1 MVLDAASLEAILLE
15 ARSCFLYEDAPD
27 YLTVLD
33 RGMQRLVTIAAN
45 PTSTSNNEL
54 KHEYTELMRA
64 AHSIKGGA
72 GIAELPALHKLAH
85 KLEDLLQALAEGRV
99 EAQRDT
105 AYELLFIGIEQVNDL
120 VTEAI
125 SNPASPIIVDESALP
140 IAIAL
145 DGFLQ
150 ELAPP
155 QAEIED
161 AAFAATAINPFILK
175 TVLEIDLEECL
186 QRIEKLTIAPVQVGA
201 LKQGLTG
208 FIEECT
214 LLGQTLNLDWL
225 IAGAESVRRSQSA
238 NKVEEL
244 VEQVT
249 KQIAQ
254 LREMRS
260 QTLSPPAPEVA
271 APKNETPTEETQVL
285 QAQVAPT
292 LNLRIPVTKL
302 DRMSNTLGELLI
314 GHERLSLYHSQL
326 HQANLTLNKESQKL
340 NPINEQVRIF
350 YDQLA
355 SPLASLGAAT
365 LESSD
370 REFDAL
376 QFDQYTGFHSTL
388 QDLQEVMVRVQE
400 TKSDIELIARDFQTG
415 LDRLR
420 QQLDGLRGDLTES
433 RLVPFK
439 FLAQRFVTPLQTMSQ
454 RYHKSVDLKIANQE
468 TLIDQVILEQLQTPL
483 THLLRNAFDHG
494 IEVPQERLK
503 LGKSKT
509 AQIALSSKIQA
520 NQVVFTIS
528 DDGRGIDTQK
538 VLQRA
543 IETGLHSPN
552 AAKLTKEEIL
562 QFLFMPGFSTTDF
575 VSDLSGRGVGLDVVR
590 TQIERLRGTVDVVT
604 QVGQGTTFTITIP
617 LSLNILPLLLCRCQQ
632 RTLAIPSVNILEI
645 IALAEFC
652 DYSSQPKTITWHDR
666 TVPIFCLTKMLP
678 YTRTD
683 SVPAAEQ
690 FNQHLGIVL
699 DVGGQP
705 VVVAVN
711 SLLGEK
717 ELVLKPFDPTVKVPP
732 YIAGCTV
739 LGTGEVVT
747 VLSPNYLDELIDRQ
761 QSLPK
766 LPHAKLKPQA
776 KTGAT
781 ILIVDDSVAVRRLLD
796 RVLNKSGYQVVQ
808 CRDGKEAIETLSRS
822 GEFYDLVI
830 SDIEMPR
837 MDGFTLL
844 KEIRAT
850 KNWQNLPVAMLTSRE
865 NDQHRQKAQD
875 LGANA
880 YFTKPFVPEKLLSAI
895 ASLLQAQL

>member
-27 YLTVLD
+27 YLEMLEQ
-33 RGMQRLVTIAAN
+33 GMQKLVAFARN
-45 PTSTSNNEL
+45 PVSVSGEIKL
-54 KHEYTELMRA
+54 EYTALMRA

-85 KLEDLLQALAEGRV
+85 KLEDLLEALNEGRV
-99 EAQRDT
+99 QEQIDT
-105 AYELLFIGIEQVNDL
+105 AHELLIIGIEQVKEL
-120 VTEAI
+120 VAEAI
-125 SNPASPIIVDESALP
+125 ANPASPVIVDAQLP
-140 IAIAL
+140 IEQAL
-145 DGFLQ
+145 DGFLHQ
-150 ELAPP
+150 LAPRL
-155 QAEIED
+155 EESED
-161 AAFAATAINPFILK
+161 TAFAAMAVNPFILK

-186 QRIEKLTIAPVQVGA
+186 QRIEKLLTLPLQVGA
-201 LKQGLTG
+201 LKQGLVG
-208 FIEECT
+208 FVEECT

-225 IAGAESVRRSQSA
+225 IAGAKSVQQAQSA
-238 NKVEEL
+238 TGEKLLEA
-244 VEQVT
+244 VT
-249 KQIAQ
+249 KEIAQ

-260 QTLSPPAPEVA
+260 QTLNPAPQSSTPEPVTVA
-271 APKNETPTEETQVL
+271 EEASQPIAP
-285 QAQVAPT
+285 VAPI

-326 HQANLTLNKESQKL
+326 YQANLTLNKESQKL

-355 SPLASLGAAT
+355 SPIASLNAS
-365 LESSD
+365 LETSD

-400 TKSDIELIARDFQTG
+400 TKSDIELITRDFQAG

-420 QQLDGLRGDLTES
+420 QQLDGLRGDLTQS

-439 FLAQRFVTPLQTMSQ
+439 FLAQRFVTPLQTLSD
-454 RYHKSVDLKIANQE
+454 RFSKSVQLEIANQE

-483 THLLRNAFDHG
+483 THLVRNAFDHG
-494 IEVPQERLK
+494 IETSQERLN
-503 LGKSKT
+503 LGKSTT
-509 AQIALSSKIQA
+509 AQITLTSHVQA
-520 NQVVFTIS
+520 NQVVVAIS

-552 AAKLTKEEIL
+552 AAELTKEQIL
-562 QFLFMPGFSTTDF
+562 QFLFMPGFSTATS
-575 VSDLSGRGVGLDVVR
+575 VTELSGRGVGLDVVR
-590 TQIERLRGTVDVVT
+590 LQIERLRGTVTVAT
-604 QVGQGTTFTITIP
+604 QIGQGTTFTITIP
-617 LSLNILPLLLCRCQQ
+617 LTLSILPLLLCRCQQ

-652 DYSSQPKTITWHDR
+652 DYSSQLETIIWHDR
-666 TVPIFCLTKMLP
+666 PAPLFCLTKILP
-678 YTRTD
+678 YTRSD
-683 SVPAAEQ
+683 SVPAADQ

-711 SLLGEK
+711 SLLGER
-717 ELVLKPFDPTVKVPP
+717 ELVLKPFDATVKVPP

-739 LGTGEVVT
+739 LGTGEVVS
-747 VLSPNYLDELIDRQ
+747 VLSPNYLGELIDRQ
-761 QSLPK
+761 QPLLTPPSS
-766 LPHAKLKPQA
+766 AFKPSSST
-776 KTGAT
+776 KAT

-796 RVLNKSGYQVVQ
+796 QVLSKSGYQVVQ
-808 CRDGKEAIETLSRS
+808 CRDGKEAVETLNRS
-822 GEFYDLVI
+822 GDFYDLVI

-844 KEIRAT
+844 REIRT
-850 KNWQNLPVAMLTSRE
+850 SKNWQNLPVAMLTSRE
-865 NDQHRQKAQD
+865 NNQHRQKAKD

-880 YFTKPFVPEKLLSAI
+880 YFTKPFAPEKLLEAI
-895 ASLLQAQL
+895 ATLLR

>member
-1 MVLDAASLEAILLE
+1 MVLDTASLEAILLE

-27 YLTVLD
+27 YLEMLD
-33 RGMQRLVTIAAN
+33 RGMQKLVAFARSPARVEPGEI
-45 PTSTSNNEL
+45 
-54 KHEYTELMRA
+54 KQEYIVLMRA

-72 GIAELPALHKLAH
+72 GIAELPTLHRLAH
-85 KLEDLLQALAEGRV
+85 KLEDLLEALEGGRV
-99 EAQRDT
+99 EEQKET
-105 AYELLFIGIEQVNDL
+105 AYELLFIGIEQVKDL
-120 VTEAI
+120 VAQSI
-125 SNPASPIIVDESALP
+125 SNPASPVAGEECELP

-145 DGFLQ
+145 EGFLQ
-150 ELAPP
+150 ELAP
-155 QAEIED
+155 QEVQSEEM
-161 AAFAATAINPFILK
+161 AFAATAISPFILK

-186 QRIEKLTIAPVQVGA
+186 QRIEKLLTAPVQVGA
-201 LKQGLTG
+201 LKQGLMG
-208 FIEECT
+208 FVEECT

-225 IAGAESVRRSQSA
+225 IAGAQSVQQA
-238 NKVEEL
+238 QTAKVEEML
-244 VEQVT
+244 AQITRE
-249 KQIAQ
+249 IAQ

-260 QTLSPPAPEVA
+260 QTLNPALPVSTPEPAPVA
-271 APKNETPTEETQVL
+271 EESQVIAPVTP
-285 QAQVAPT
+285 A

-314 GHERLSLYHSQL
+314 GHERLSLYHAQL
-326 HQANLTLNKESQKL
+326 YQANVTLNKEAQKL
-340 NPINEQVRIF
+340 NPINEQVRVF

-355 SPLASLGAAT
+355 SPLASLNAS
-365 LESSD
+365 LETSD
-370 REFDAL
+370 REFDVL

-400 TKSDIELIARDFQTG
+400 TKSDIELIARDFQGG

-420 QQLDGLRGDLTES
+420 QQLDSLRGDLTES

-454 RYHKSVDLKIANQE
+454 RYHKSVNLEIANQE

-494 IEVPQERLK
+494 IEVTQERLDS
-503 LGKSKT
+503 GKPKT
-509 AQIALSSKIQA
+509 ARITLTAKVQA
-520 NQVVFTIS
+520 NQVIITIS

-543 IETGLHSPN
+543 IEKGLHRSK
-552 AAKLTKEEIL
+552 AVETQEQIL
-562 QFLFMPGFSTTDF
+562 QFLFMPGFSTANSVT
-575 VSDLSGRGVGLDVVR
+575 DLSGRGVGLDVVR
-590 TQIERLRGTVDVVT
+590 QQVERLRGTV
-604 QVGQGTTFTITIP
+604 QVATKLGQGTEFTIAIP
-617 LSLNILPLLLCRCQQ
+617 ITFSILPLLLCRCQQ

-652 DYSSQPKTITWHDR
+652 DYSPQIETIMWHDCP
-666 TVPIFCLTKMLP
+666 TPIFCLTKILP

-683 SVPAAEQ
+683 SVPGADQ

-699 DVGGQP
+699 DVGGQA

-711 SLLGEK
+711 SLLGER
-717 ELVLKPFDPTVKVPP
+717 ELVLKPFDATISVPS

-739 LGTGEVVT
+739 LGTGEVVS
-747 VLSPNYLDELIDRQ
+747 VLSPNYLGELIDRKQ
-761 QSLPK
+761 PSL
-766 LPHAKLKPQA
+766 LPLSLNKPSSSAK
-776 KTGAT
+776 AT
-781 ILIVDDSVAVRRLLD
+781 ILIVDDSIAVRRLLD
-796 RVLNKSGYQVVQ
+796 RVLSKSGYQVVE
-808 CRDGKEAIETLSRS
+808 CRDGKEAIETLNRS
-822 GEFYDLVI
+822 GDSYDLVI

-844 KEIRAT
+844 REIRAA

-865 NDQHRQKAQD
+865 NDQHRQKAKD

-880 YFTKPFVPEKLLSAI
+880 YFTKPFVSEKLLNAI
-895 ASLLQAQL
+895 AALLQP

>member
-27 YLTVLD
+27 YLEMLEQ
-33 RGMQRLVTIAAN
+33 GMQKLLTFARN
-45 PTSTSNNEL
+45 PASVKPGEIKL
-54 KHEYTELMRA
+54 EYTVLMRA

-85 KLEDLLQALAEGRV
+85 KLEDLLEALNDDRV
-99 EAQRDT
+99 KDKIDT
-105 AYELLFIGIEQVNDL
+105 AHELLIIGIEQVKDL
-120 VTEAI
+120 VAEAMT
-125 SNPASPIIVDESALP
+125 NPESPVIVAESQLP
-140 IAIAL
+140 IEHAL

-150 ELAPP
+150 ELAPRL
-155 QAEIED
+155 EESED
-161 AAFAATAINPFILK
+161 AAFAAMAINPFILK
-175 TVLEIDLEECL
+175 TILEVDLEECL
-186 QRIEKLTIAPVQVGA
+186 QRIEKLLTLPVQIEA
-201 LKQGLTG
+201 LKQGLLG
-208 FIEECT
+208 FVEECT

-225 IAGAESVRRSQSA
+225 IAAAESVQKAQSA
-238 NKVEEL
+238 TGEKLLET
-244 VEQVT
+244 VT

-254 LREMRS
+254 LREMRG
-260 QTLSPPAPEVA
+260 QTLNPAPQSSTPEPVIVAEEVSQ
-271 APKNETPTEETQVL
+271 PIIP
-285 QAQVAPT
+285 VAPV

-302 DRMSNTLGELLI
+302 DRMGNTLGELLI

-326 HQANLTLNKESQKL
+326 HQANLTLHKESQKL
-340 NPINEQVRIF
+340 NPINEQVRVF

-355 SPLASLGAAT
+355 SPLASLNAS
-365 LESSD
+365 LEASD

-400 TKSDIELIARDFQTG
+400 TKSDIELITRDFQVG

-420 QQLDGLRGDLTES
+420 QQLDGLRGDLTAS

-439 FLAQRFVTPLQTMSQ
+439 FLAQRFVTPLQTLSD
-454 RYHKSVDLKIANQE
+454 RFNKAVNLEIANQD

-483 THLLRNAFDHG
+483 THLVRNAFDHG
-494 IEVPQERLK
+494 IEPPQERLK
-503 LGKSKT
+503 QGKAKT
-509 AQIALSSKIQA
+509 AQITLTARVQA
-520 NQVVFTIS
+520 NQVVIAIA

-552 AAKLTKEEIL
+552 MTELTKEQIL
-562 QFLFMPGFSTTDF
+562 QFLFMPGFSTATS
-575 VSDLSGRGVGLDVVR
+575 VTELSGRGVGLDVVR
-590 TQIERLRGTVDVVT
+590 LQIERLRGTVQVAT
-604 QVGQGTTFTITIP
+604 QVGQGTTFTTTIP
-617 LSLNILPLLLCRCQQ
+617 LTLSILSLLLCRCQQ
-632 RTLAIPSVNILEI
+632 RTLAIPSISILEI

-652 DYSSQPKTITWHDR
+652 DYSSLPETIMWHER
-666 TVPIFCLTKMLP
+666 PAPLFCLTKLLP
-678 YTRTD
+678 YTRPD

-711 SLLGEK
+711 SLIGER
-717 ELVLKPFDPTVKVPP
+717 ELVLKPFDATVKVPP

-739 LGTGEVVT
+739 LGTGEVVS
-747 VLSPNYLDELIDRQ
+747 VLSPNYLGELINQKQPLFTPPTSAFKR
-761 QSLPK
+761 SSS
-766 LPHAKLKPQA
+766 AK
-776 KTGAT
+776 AT

-796 RVLNKSGYQVVQ
+796 QVLNKSGYQVVQ
-808 CRDGKEAIETLSRS
+808 CRDGKEAIETLNQP
-822 GEFYDLVI
+822 GEVYDLVI

-844 KEIRAT
+844 REIRT
-850 KNWQNLPVAMLTSRE
+850 SKNWQNLPVAMLTSRE
-865 NDQHRQKAQD
+865 NDQHRQKAKD

-880 YFTKPFVPEKLLSAI
+880 YFTKPFAPDKLLKAI
-895 ASLLQAQL
+895 ASLLN

>member
-1 MVLDAASLEAILLE
+1 MVLDTASLEAILLE

-27 YLTVLD
+27 YLEMLEQ
-33 RGMQRLVTIAAN
+33 GMQKLVTFASSQAKAEPKEI
-45 PTSTSNNEL
+45 
-54 KHEYTELMRA
+54 KQEYTLLMRA

-72 GIAELPALHKLAH
+72 GIAELPMLHKLAH
-85 KLEDLLQALAEGRV
+85 KLEDLLEALNEGRV
-99 EAQRDT
+99 ETQRAT
-105 AYELLFIGIEQVNDL
+105 AYELLFLGIEQVKEL
-120 VTEAI
+120 VAQAI
-125 SNPASPIIVDESALP
+125 SNPTSIVASAEADLP

-145 DGFLQ
+145 EGFLQ
-150 ELAPP
+150 ELAPRE
-155 QAEIED
+155 ADSED
-161 AAFAATAINPFILK
+161 NFAAMAISPFILK

-186 QRIEKLTIAPVQVGA
+186 QRIEQLLIAPVQVGA

-208 FIEECT
+208 FVEECT
-214 LLGQTLNLDWL
+214 LLGQTLNLEWL
-225 IAGAESVRRSQSA
+225 IAGAERVQQAQSA
-238 NKVEEL
+238 KAEEL
-244 VEQVT
+244 LAKVT
-249 KQIAQ
+249 KEIDQ
-254 LREMRS
+254 LREMRV
-260 QTLSPPAPEVA
+260 QTLNPAPQTSIPPELPVEPDQTT
-271 APKNETPTEETQVL
+271 AP
-285 QAQVAPT
+285 VAPA

-326 HQANLTLNKESQKL
+326 YRANLTLNKEAQKL

-355 SPLASLGAAT
+355 SPLASFGAI
-365 LESSD
+365 ESSD

-376 QFDQYTGFHSTL
+376 QFDQYTGFHTTL

-400 TKSDIELIARDFQTG
+400 TKSDIELIARDFQGG

-454 RYHKSVDLKIANQE
+454 RYHKSVELEIANQE

-483 THLLRNAFDHG
+483 THLVRNAFDHG
-494 IEVPQERLK
+494 IETPQERLK
-503 LGKSKT
+503 QGKSKT
-509 AQIALSSKIQA
+509 AQITLSASIQA
-520 NQVVFTIS
+520 NQVVITIG
-528 DDGRGIDTQK
+528 DDGRGIEAQK
-538 VLQRA
+538 VLRKA

-552 AAKLTKEEIL
+552 ATQLTTEQIL
-562 QFLFMPGFSTTDF
+562 QFLFMPGFSTANVVT
-575 VSDLSGRGVGLDVVR
+575 DLSGRGVGLDVVR
-590 TQIERLRGTVDVVT
+590 SQIERLRGTVTVAT
-604 QVGQGTTFTITIP
+604 QVDCGTKFTITIP
-617 LSLNILPLLLCRCQQ
+617 LTLSILPLLLCRCQQ

-652 DYSSQPKTITWHDR
+652 DYSSGPETIMWHDLP
-666 TVPIFCLTKMLP
+666 TPLFCLTKVLP
-678 YTRTD
+678 YTRSD

-717 ELVLKPFDPTVKVPP
+717 ELVLKPFDATVKVPP

-747 VLSPNYLDELIDRQ
+747 VLSPNYLGELINQ
-761 QSLPK
+761 KQPLLVSP
-766 LPHAKLKPQA
+766 PTFKPSSST
-776 KTGAT
+776 KAT

-796 RVLNKSGYQVVQ
+796 QVLHKSGYQVVQ
-808 CRDGKEAIETLSRS
+808 CRDGKEAVETLNQP
-822 GEFYDLVI
+822 GDFYDLVI

-844 KEIRAT
+844 REIRAS
-850 KNWQNLPVAMLTSRE
+850 KNWHKLPVAMLTSRE
-865 NDQHRQKAQD
+865 NDQHRQKAKD

-880 YFTKPFVPEKLLSAI
+880 YFTKPFVTEKLLSAI
-895 ASLLQAQL
+895 ASLLQS

>member
-1 MVLDAASLEAILLE
+1 MVLDATSLKAILLE

-27 YLTVLD
+27 YLEMLEQ
-33 RGMQRLVTIAAN
+33 GMQKLLTFARN
-45 PTSTSNNEL
+45 PSSVKPGEIKL
-54 KHEYTELMRA
+54 EYTVLMRA

-85 KLEDLLQALAEGRV
+85 KLEDLLEALNEGRV
-99 EAQRDT
+99 QDQIDT
-105 AYELLFIGIEQVNDL
+105 AHELLIIGIEQIKEL
-120 VTEAI
+120 VAEAI
-125 SNPASPIIVDESALP
+125 ANPESPVIVDDSQLP

-150 ELAPP
+150 ELAPR
-155 QAEIED
+155 QEESED
-161 AAFAATAINPFILK
+161 MAFAAMAVNPFILK

-186 QRIEKLTIAPVQVGA
+186 QRIEKLLTPPVQVAA

-208 FIEECT
+208 FVEECT
-214 LLGQTLNLDWL
+214 LLGQTLNLEWL
-225 IAGAESVRRSQSA
+225 IAGAETVQKVQNA
-238 NKVEEL
+238 KVEQLLEM
-244 VEQVT
+244 VT
-249 KQIAQ
+249 KEIAQ

-260 QTLSPPAPEVA
+260 KTLNPAPQISTPVVA
-271 APKNETPTEETQVL
+271 AENQPI
-285 QAQVAPT
+285 AQVAPV

-326 HQANLTLNKESQKL
+326 HQANLTLNKQSQKL
-340 NPINEQVRIF
+340 NPINEQVRVF

-355 SPLASLGAAT
+355 SPLASLNAS
-365 LESSD
+365 LETSD

-400 TKSDIELIARDFQTG
+400 TKSDIELITRDFQSG

-420 QQLDGLRGDLTES
+420 QQLDSLRGDLTQS

-439 FLAQRFVTPLQTMSQ
+439 FLAQRFVTPLQTLSD
-454 RYHKSVDLKIANQE
+454 RFSKSVELEIINQE

-483 THLLRNAFDHG
+483 THLVRNAFDHG
-494 IEVPQERLK
+494 IETPQERLN

-509 AQIALSSKIQA
+509 AQITLTSHVQA
-520 NQVVFTIS
+520 NKVVIAIS
-528 DDGRGIDTQK
+528 DNGRGVDTQK

-543 IETGLHSPN
+543 IETGLHSAN
-552 AAKLTKEEIL
+552 AAELTKEQIL
-562 QFLFMPGFSTTDF
+562 QFLFMPGFSTANSVT
-575 VSDLSGRGVGLDVVR
+575 DLSGRGVGLDVVR
-590 TQIERLRGTVDVVT
+590 LQIERLRGTVQVAT

-617 LSLNILPLLLCRCQQ
+617 LTLSILPLLLCRCQQ

-652 DYSSQPKTITWHDR
+652 DYSSQPETIMWQDR
-666 TVPIFCLTKMLP
+666 PTPIFCLTKILP
-678 YTRTD
+678 YTRAD
-683 SVPAAEQ
+683 SVPAADQ

-699 DVGGQP
+699 DVGDKA

-711 SLLGEK
+711 SLLGER

-739 LGTGEVVT
+739 LGTGEVVS
-747 VLSPNYLDELIDRQ
+747 VLSPNYLGELIDRKQ
-761 QSLPK
+761 PLLTLSSPAFK
-766 LPHAKLKPQA
+766 PSSSAK
-776 KTGAT
+776 AT
-781 ILIVDDSVAVRRLLD
+781 ILIVDDSIAVRKLLD
-796 RVLNKSGYQVVQ
+796 QLLSKSGYQVMQ
-808 CRDGKEAIETLSRS
+808 CRDGKEAVEVLNRS
-822 GEFYDLVI
+822 GDFYDLVI

-844 KEIRAT
+844 REIRT
-850 KNWQNLPVAMLTSRE
+850 SKNWSNLPVAMLTSRE
-865 NDQHRQKAQD
+865 NDQHRQKAKA

-880 YFTKPFVPEKLLSAI
+880 YFTKPFAPDKLLEAI
-895 ASLLQAQL
+895 ATLLR

>member
-54 KHEYTELMRA
+54 KHEYIELMRA

-99 EAQRDT
+99 EAQKDT
-105 AYELLFIGIEQVNDL
+105 AYELLSIGIEQVNDL

-155 QAEIED
+155 QEESED
-161 AAFAATAINPFILK
+161 AAFAATAISPFILK

-208 FIEECT
+208 FVEECT

-260 QTLSPPAPEVA
+260 QTLIGPPTPQVSAIE
-271 APKNETPTEETQVL
+271 NETPTEDNQLL

-350 YDQLA
+350 
-355 SPLASLGAAT
+355 
-365 LESSD
+365 
-370 REFDAL
+370 
-376 QFDQYTGFHSTL
+376 
-388 QDLQEVMVRVQE
+388 
-400 TKSDIELIARDFQTG
+400 
-415 LDRLR
+415 
-420 QQLDGLRGDLTES
+420 
-433 RLVPFK
+433 
-439 FLAQRFVTPLQTMSQ
+439 
-454 RYHKSVDLKIANQE
+454 
-468 TLIDQVILEQLQTPL
+468 
-483 THLLRNAFDHG
+483 
-494 IEVPQERLK
+494 
-503 LGKSKT
+503 
-509 AQIALSSKIQA
+509 
-520 NQVVFTIS
+520 
-528 DDGRGIDTQK
+528 
-538 VLQRA
+538 
-543 IETGLHSPN
+543 
-552 AAKLTKEEIL
+552 
-562 QFLFMPGFSTTDF
+562 TT
-575 VSDLSGRGVGLDVVR
+575 S
-590 TQIERLRGTVDVVT
+590 
-604 QVGQGTTFTITIP
+604 
-617 LSLNILPLLLCRCQQ
+617 
-632 RTLAIPSVNILEI
+632 
-645 IALAEFC
+645 
-652 DYSSQPKTITWHDR
+652 
-666 TVPIFCLTKMLP
+666 
-678 YTRTD
+678 
-683 SVPAAEQ
+683 
-690 FNQHLGIVL
+690 
-699 DVGGQP
+699 
-705 VVVAVN
+705 
-711 SLLGEK
+711 
-717 ELVLKPFDPTVKVPP
+717 
-732 YIAGCTV
+732 
-739 LGTGEVVT
+739 
-747 VLSPNYLDELIDRQ
+747 
-761 QSLPK
+761 
-766 LPHAKLKPQA
+766 
-776 KTGAT
+776 
-781 ILIVDDSVAVRRLLD
+781 
-796 RVLNKSGYQVVQ
+796 
-808 CRDGKEAIETLSRS
+808 
-822 GEFYDLVI
+822 
-830 SDIEMPR
+830 
-837 MDGFTLL
+837 
-844 KEIRAT
+844 
-850 KNWQNLPVAMLTSRE
+850 
-865 NDQHRQKAQD
+865 
-875 LGANA
+875 
-880 YFTKPFVPEKLLSAI
+880 
-895 ASLLQAQL
+895 

>member
-1 MVLDAASLEAILLE
+1 MVLDAASLKAILLE

-27 YLTVLD
+27 YLTMLEQ
-33 RGMQRLVTIAAN
+33 GMQKLVAFAGHPATVEPKEIQQ
-45 PTSTSNNEL
+45 
-54 KHEYTELMRA
+54 EYIVLMRA

-72 GIAELPALHKLAH
+72 GIAELPILHKLAH
-85 KLEDLLQALAEGRV
+85 KLEDLLEALNDGRV

-105 AYELLFIGIEQVNDL
+105 AYELLFIGIEQVKEL
-120 VTEAI
+120 VAEAI
-125 SNPASPIIVDESALP
+125 SNPESPVVVTESPLP

-145 DGFLQ
+145 EGFLQ
-150 ELAPP
+150 ELAPR
-155 QAEIED
+155 QEESED
-161 AAFAATAINPFILK
+161 TAFAATAINPFILK

-186 QRIEKLTIAPVQVGA
+186 QRIDKLLVAPVQVGA
-201 LKQGLTG
+201 LKQGLIG
-208 FIEECT
+208 FVEECT

-225 IAGAESVRRSQSA
+225 IAGAENVQQAQSA
-238 NKVEEL
+238 KTSEEL
-244 VEQVT
+244 LDKVT
-249 KQIAQ
+249 KEVAQ
-254 LREMRS
+254 LRELRAK
-260 QTLSPPAPEVA
+260 TLNPAPEI
-271 APKNETPTEETQVL
+271 ETS
-285 QAQVAPT
+285 APT
-292 LNLRIPVTKL
+292 SVAEDTQLIAPATPALNLRIPVTKL

-326 HQANLTLNKESQKL
+326 HQANLTLNKEAQKL

-355 SPLASLGAAT
+355 SPLASLGAS
-365 LESSD
+365 LETSD

-400 TKSDIELIARDFQTG
+400 TKSDIELIARDFQGG

-439 FLAQRFVTPLQTMSQ
+439 FLAQRFVAPLQTLSQ
-454 RYHKSVDLKIANQE
+454 RHHKSVELEIANQE

-483 THLLRNAFDHG
+483 THLVRNAFDHG
-494 IEVPQERLK
+494 IEPPQERLE
-503 LGKSKT
+503 LGKPKT
-509 AQIALSSKIQA
+509 AQITLTSHIQG
-520 NQVVFTIS
+520 NQVIITIA
-528 DDGRGIDTQK
+528 DNGRGINSKK

-543 IETGLHSPN
+543 IEMGLHSPDV
-552 AAKLTKEEIL
+552 AEPTKEQIL
-562 QFLFMPGFSTTDF
+562 QFLFMPGFSTTTA
-575 VSDLSGRGVGLDVVR
+575 VTDLSGRGVGLDVVR
-590 TQIERLRGTVDVVT
+590 QQIERLRGTVTVAT
-604 QVGQGTTFTITIP
+604 QVGQGTQFTITIP
-617 LSLNILPLLLCRCQQ
+617 LTLSILPLLLCRCQQ

-652 DYSSQPKTITWHDR
+652 NYSPELETIIWHDR
-666 TVPIFCLTKMLP
+666 SVPIFCLTKILP
-678 YTRTD
+678 YTRAD
-683 SVPAAEQ
+683 SLLGAEQ

-705 VVVAVN
+705 VVVAIN
-711 SLLGEK
+711 SLLGER
-717 ELVLKPFDPTVKVPP
+717 ELVLKPFDATIKVPP

-747 VLSPNYLDELIDRQ
+747 VLSPNYFGELIDRAQ
-761 QSLPK
+761 PLPLPK
-766 LPHAKLKPQA
+766 VEFKPVVKA
-776 KTGAT
+776 GAT

-796 RVLNKSGYQVVQ
+796 QVLNKSGYQVVQ
-808 CRDGKEAIETLSRS
+808 CRDGKEAVETLNQP
-822 GEFYDLVI
+822 GEVYDLVI

-844 KEIRAT
+844 REIRT
-850 KNWQNLPVAMLTSRE
+850 SKNWHNLPVAMLTSRE
-865 NDQHRQKAQD
+865 NDQHRKKAKD

-880 YFTKPFVPEKLLSAI
+880 YFTKPFAPEKLLSAI
-895 ASLLQAQL
+895 ASLLKQ

>member
-1 MVLDAASLEAILLE
+1 MVLDAVSLEAILLE

-27 YLTVLD
+27 YLEMLD
-33 RGMQRLVTIAAN
+33 RGMQKLVVFVKN
-45 PTSTSNNEL
+45 PASVTPGEI
-54 KHEYTELMRA
+54 KQEYTVLMRA

-72 GIAELPALHKLAH
+72 GIAELSVLHKLAH
-85 KLEDLLQALAEGRV
+85 KLEDLLQALDEGRV
-99 EAQRDT
+99 DQKDA
-105 AYELLFIGIEQVNDL
+105 AYELLFIGIEQVKDL
-120 VTEAI
+120 VAQAI
-125 SNPASPIIVDESALP
+125 SNPANTLAQSQSPLP

-150 ELAPP
+150 ELAPR
-155 QAEIED
+155 QQESEET
-161 AAFAATAINPFILK
+161 AFAAAINPFILK

-186 QRIEKLTIAPVQVGA
+186 QRIEKLLIPPVQIEA

-208 FIEECT
+208 FVEECT

-225 IAGAESVRRSQSA
+225 IAGANSVQQALRVK
-238 NKVEEL
+238 KVEEVL
-244 VEQVT
+244 AIVT
-249 KQIAQ
+249 KEIAQ

-260 QTLSPPAPEVA
+260 KTLKDVLPSTPEPAPVDESQ
-271 APKNETPTEETQVL
+271 PI
-285 QAQVAPT
+285 AQVAPA

-314 GHERLSLYHSQL
+314 GHERLSLYHAQL
-326 HQANLTLNKESQKL
+326 YQANLTLNKEAQKL
-340 NPINEQVRIF
+340 NPINEQVRVF

-355 SPLASLGAAT
+355 SPLASLGAS
-365 LESSD
+365 LENSG
-370 REFDAL
+370 EFDVL

-400 TKSDIELIARDFQTG
+400 TKSDIELIARDFQGG

-454 RYHKSVDLKIANQE
+454 RYHKFVELEIANQE

-494 IEVPQERLK
+494 IETPQERLK
-503 LGKSKT
+503 QGKPKT
-509 AQIALSSKIQA
+509 AQITLTSYVQG
-520 NQVVFTIS
+520 NQVVIAIS
-528 DDGRGIDTQK
+528 DNGCGINTEK
-538 VLQRA
+538 VLERA

-552 AAKLTKEEIL
+552 AAKLTKEQIL
-562 QFLFMPGFSTTDF
+562 QFLFMPGFSTANSVT
-575 VSDLSGRGVGLDVVR
+575 DLSGRGMGLDVVR
-590 TQIERLRGTVDVVT
+590 TQIERLRGTVTVAT
-604 QVGQGTTFTITIP
+604 QVAQGTKFTITIP
-617 LSLNILPLLLCRCQQ
+617 LTLSILPLLLCRCQQ

-652 DYSSQPKTITWHDR
+652 DYASEPETIIWHDR
-666 TVPIFCLTKMLP
+666 PVPIFCLTKILP
-678 YTRTD
+678 YSRGD
-683 SVPAAEQ
+683 SVPSTDQ

-717 ELVLKPFDPTVKVPP
+717 ELVLKPFDATVRVPA

-747 VLSPNYLDELIDRQ
+747 VLSPNYLGELLDRQ
-761 QSLPK
+761 PLPK
-766 LPHAKLKPQA
+766 LPNFELKPPVQE
-776 KTGAT
+776 KAT
-781 ILIVDDSVAVRRLLD
+781 ILIVDDSVAVRRLLE
-796 RVLNKSGYQVVQ
+796 RVLSKSGYQVVQ
-808 CRDGKEAIETLSRS
+808 CRDGKEAVETLNQP
-822 GEFYDLVI
+822 GDFYDLVI

-844 KEIRAT
+844 REIRT
-850 KNWQNLPVAMLTSRE
+850 SKNWQNLPVAVLTSRE
-865 NDQHRQKAQD
+865 NDQHRQKAKA

-880 YFTKPFVPEKLLSAI
+880 YFTKPFAPDKLLSAI
-895 ASLLQAQL
+895 SSLLNL

>member
-1 MVLDAASLEAILLE
+1 MVLDAASLKAILLE

-27 YLTVLD
+27 YLTMLEQ
-33 RGMQRLVTIAAN
+33 GMQKLVTFASSPATVEPKEIQQ
-45 PTSTSNNEL
+45 
-54 KHEYTELMRA
+54 EYVVLMRA

-85 KLEDLLQALAEGRV
+85 KLEDLLEALNDGRV

-105 AYELLFIGIEQVNDL
+105 AYELLFIGIEQVKEL
-120 VTEAI
+120 VAEAI
-125 SNPASPIIVDESALP
+125 TNPESPVVLEESPLP

-145 DGFLQ
+145 EGFLQ
-150 ELAPP
+150 ELAPR
-155 QAEIED
+155 QEESEET
-161 AAFAATAINPFILK
+161 AFAATAINPFILK

-186 QRIEKLTIAPVQVGA
+186 QRIDKLLVAPVQITA

-225 IAGAESVRRSQSA
+225 LAGAENVQQA
-238 NKVEEL
+238 QGAKTVEEL
-244 VEQVT
+244 LDKVT
-249 KQIAQ
+249 KEVAQ
-254 LREMRS
+254 LREMRAK
-260 QTLSPPAPEVA
+260 TLNPAPEVG
-271 APKNETPTEETQVL
+271 TPEPTPVTEETQIV
-285 QAQVAPT
+285 AQVTPA

-326 HQANLTLNKESQKL
+326 HQANVTLNKEAQKL

-355 SPLASLGAAT
+355 SPLASLSAIET
-365 LESSD
+365 SD
-370 REFDAL
+370 REFDTL

-400 TKSDIELIARDFQTG
+400 TKSDIELIARDFQGG
-415 LDRLR
+415 LERLR

-439 FLAQRFVTPLQTMSQ
+439 FLAQRFVAPLQTMSQ
-454 RYHKSVDLKIANQE
+454 RYQKFVELEIANQE

-483 THLLRNAFDHG
+483 THLVRNAFDHG
-494 IEVPQERLK
+494 IESPQQRLK
-503 LGKSKT
+503 LGKPKN
-509 AQIALSSKIQA
+509 AQITLTSNVQG
-520 NQVVFTIS
+520 NQVVVTIA
-528 DDGRGIDTQK
+528 DDGRGINTEK
-538 VLQRA
+538 ILARA
-543 IETGLHSPN
+543 IEMGLHRPN
-552 AAKLTKEEIL
+552 AGEPTKEQIL
-562 QFLFMPGFSTTDF
+562 QFLFMPGFSTAATIT
-575 VSDLSGRGVGLDVVR
+575 DLSGRGVGLDVVR
-590 TQIERLRGTVDVVT
+590 VQIERMRGNVTVATQIGRGT
-604 QVGQGTTFTITIP
+604 QFTITIP
-617 LSLNILPLLLCRCQQ
+617 LTLSILPLLLCRCQQ

-652 DYSSQPKTITWHDR
+652 NYSPELETITWHDR
-666 TVPIFCLTKMLP
+666 LVPIFCLTKILP
-678 YTRTD
+678 YTRANN
-683 SVPAAEQ
+683 VPGADQ

-705 VVVAVN
+705 VVVAIN
-711 SLLGEK
+711 SLLGER

-747 VLSPNYLDELIDRQ
+747 VLSPNYFGELIERGQ
-761 QSLPK
+761 PLP
-766 LPHAKLKPQA
+766 LLKAEFKPLVKA
-776 KTGAT
+776 GAT
-781 ILIVDDSVAVRRLLD
+781 ILIVDDSVAVRRLLNQ
-796 RVLNKSGYQVVQ
+796 VLSKSGYGVVQ
-808 CRDGKEAIETLSRS
+808 CRDGKEAVETLNQP
-822 GEFYDLVI
+822 GEVYDLVI

-844 KEIRAT
+844 REIRAS
-850 KNWQNLPVAMLTSRE
+850 KNWHNLPVAMLTSRE
-865 NDQHRQKAQD
+865 NDQHRKKAQD

-880 YFTKPFVPEKLLSAI
+880 YFTKPFVPEKLLNAI
-895 ASLLQAQL
+895 ASLLK